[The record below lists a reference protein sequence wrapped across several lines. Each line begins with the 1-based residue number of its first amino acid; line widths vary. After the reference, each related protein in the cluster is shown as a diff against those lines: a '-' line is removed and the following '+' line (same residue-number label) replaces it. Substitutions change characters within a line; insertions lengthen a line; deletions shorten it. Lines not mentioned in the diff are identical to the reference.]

1 MQEKPQNLMAGDL
14 FRLKGLSKRHAKR
27 YIQSTDQYE
36 MYAPQEQRAKE
47 WDKITTQLNG
57 KQ

>member
-1 MQEKPQNLMAGDL
+1 MQDKPQNLMAGDL
-14 FRLKGLSKRHAKR
+14 FRLKGLRKRHAKR
-27 YIQSTDQYE
+27 HIQSTDQYE
-36 MYAPQEQRAKE
+36 MHTPQEQRERE